1 MLTCGFVHF
10 TKPHVN
16 MWFCKMYKYVVNKMK
31 IVYLEE
37 NCRFKKDQSQI
48 LKDLFKK
55 TTTYMLLL

>member
-1 MLTCGFVHF
+1 MIPT
-10 TKPHVN
+10 HVN